1 MKIRIIVSLFLAIL
15 VCACSSTDFR
25 SRKRVTQ
32 GIDYSRYR
40 GNEAYYEFSSP
51 FPPEQPSVSE
61 EQTEPPVSGEETPLG
76 EDEDFTSENMAGTYG
91 NYGDVVVPVAARK
104 FKLGPSASR
113 KEMAVFQKAM
123 ERGYAKALRT
133 YRPSGFTYAMSG
145 VGTVNPLSDVEVS
158 CKLSER
164 SANDVGQATCTLF
177 FNEIRTQY
185 LELSKEAN

>member
-1 MKIRIIVSLFLAIL
+1 MKIRLFICLFLAAL
-15 VCACSSTDFR
+15 VCACSSTDYR

-51 FPPEQPSVSE
+51 IPTEPSVLE
-61 EQTEPPVSGEETPLG
+61 GQTPDEQTEGEAQLG
-76 EDEDFTSENMAGTYG
+76 EDEDFTSENFSGTYG
-91 NYGDVVVPVAARK
+91 NYGDVVVTVATRK
-104 FKLGPSASR
+104 FKLGPSAAR
-113 KEMAVFQKAM
+113 KEMSIFQKAL
-123 ERGYAKALRT
+123 ETGYAKALRT
-133 YRPSGFTYAMSG
+133 YRPTGFTYAMSG
-145 VGTVNPLSDVEVS
+145 VGAVNPMSEVEVS

-177 FNEIRTQY
+177 FNEIRVQY

>member
-1 MKIRIIVSLFLAIL
+1 MKIRLIVSLLLAVL

-51 FPPEQPSVSE
+51 IPTEPSVLENELQEAS
-61 EQTEPPVSGEETPLG
+61 SGEEAPLG

-91 NYGDVVVPVAARK
+91 NYGDVVVTVAARK
-104 FKLGPSASR
+104 FKLGPNAGR
-113 KEMAVFQKAM
+113 KEMSIFQKAM
-123 ERGYAKALRT
+123 EQGYAKALRA
-133 YRPSGFTYAMSG
+133 YRPTGFTYAMSG
-145 VGTVNPLSDVEVS
+145 VGSVNPLSDVEVR

>member
-1 MKIRIIVSLFLAIL
+1 MKIRIIVSLFLAVL
-15 VCACSSTDFR
+15 VCACSSTDYR

-51 FPPEQPSVSE
+51 IPVQQPSLPE
-61 EQTEPPVSGEETPLG
+61 ERPEPVVSGEDAPLD

-91 NYGDVVVPVAARK
+91 NYGDVVVTVAARK

-185 LELSKEAN
+185 LELIKEDN

>member
-1 MKIRIIVSLFLAIL
+1 MKVRLIISLCLAVL
-15 VCACSSTDFR
+15 VCACSSTDYR
-25 SRKRVTQ
+25 SRKKVTQ

-51 FPPEQPSVSE
+51 IPSEPSVLDAQAPE
-61 EQTEPPVSGEETPLG
+61 TEPGEEADPG
-76 EDEDFTSENMAGTYG
+76 EDEDFTSENFSGMYG
-91 NYGDVVVPVAARK
+91 NYGDVVVAVATRK

-113 KEMAVFQKAM
+113 KEMSVFQKAM
-123 ERGYAKALRT
+123 ETAYAKALRT
-133 YRPSGFTYAMSG
+133 YRPTGFTYALSG
-145 VGTVNPLSDVEVS
+145 VGAVNPLSDVEVS

-177 FNEIRTQY
+177 FNEIRSQY